1 MRAMLTAGQFGPYLR
16 ELVSIGPAP
25 ALLTPLRFVVRP
37 WFAKDALEFISTLWP
52 ALLIGA
58 LHYIWVIRS
67 AVAFEEASVEFS
79 EKRTAWLAA
88 RRTGELRFSRGPRS
102 ARIPLFPLAPRGSA
116 ISAFVWKA
124 WIQVGGKRTF
134 RIGAAVAAL
143 FVVLAAIPSIT
154 GEWRAGGYIAG
165 LAGFICVCALV
176 FGGPQATAQSVR
188 RELQATDVL
197 RTAPVSGAQVVLGQM
212 LGLSVIWS
220 VVQWLGILLMA
231 LGGFGFN
238 EVPHSVSSMLIPG
251 AIAAAFILLPFNVV
265 SAMIPTGVMLLFP
278 GWFRPGEMR
287 GLEATGLGLMM
298 VVAQFVFI
306 AISLIAPALAA
317 AGVGYVVQL
326 FAPLPLAV
334 ILGAVVAASTLS
346 VEAWVGTL
354 ALGSVF
360 ERFDPASEQ

>member
-1 MRAMLTAGQFGPYLR
+1 L
-16 ELVSIGPAP
+16 
-25 ALLTPLRFVVRP
+25 
-37 WFAKDALEFISTLWP
+37 
-52 ALLIGA
+52 
-58 LHYIWVIRS
+58 
-67 AVAFEEASVEFS
+67 
-79 EKRTAWLAA
+79 
-88 RRTGELRFSRGPRS
+88 PRMNS
-102 ARIPLFPLAPRGSA
+102 
-116 ISAFVWKA
+116 
-124 WIQVGGKRTF
+124 
-134 RIGAAVAAL
+134 
-143 FVVLAAIPSIT
+143 
-154 GEWRAGGYIAG
+154 
-165 LAGFICVCALV
+165 
-176 FGGPQATAQSVR
+176 
-188 RELQATDVL
+188 
-197 RTAPVSGAQVVLGQM
+197 
-212 LGLSVIWS
+212 
-220 VVQWLGILLMA
+220 
-231 LGGFGFN
+231 FN